1 MQSKSLAIAA
11 LSAALVFAPLF
22 VFASGARAEIVK
34 MAVPDTSGLK
44 LFWWPKLPVLAGWHQ
59 DPGASQAYSVNAL
72 VPDGQSFS
80 DADTVMLGKANYKP
94 STPAIKT
101 VQQLVDD
108 DIKVTTQQASG
119 VQVHKAADIADADGK
134 SFTVYDFAPAAATGG
149 VWEAVAY
156 GEEGDYFL
164 IFMTSARSK
173 AGFDKNLPVF
183 EQLVKT
189 YAEKLP

>member
-1 MQSKSLAIAA
+1 MKIMQPRSLAFAA
-11 LSAALVFAPLF
+11 FSAALLFAP
-22 VFASGARAEIVK
+22 AARAEIVK
-34 MAVPDTSGLK
+34 MAVPDASGLK
-44 LFWWPKLPVLAGWHQ
+44 LFWWPKLPLLAGWHQ

-94 STPAIKT
+94 NTPALKT

-108 DIKVTTQQASG
+108 DIKVTVQQSSG
-119 VQVHKAADIADADGK
+119 VQVHKQADIADADGK
-134 SFTVYDFAPAAATGG
+134 AFTVYDFAPAAATG

-164 IFMTSARSK
+164 IFMMSARSK
-173 AGFDKNLPVF
+173 NGFDKNLPDF
-183 EQLVKT
+183 TRLVKS